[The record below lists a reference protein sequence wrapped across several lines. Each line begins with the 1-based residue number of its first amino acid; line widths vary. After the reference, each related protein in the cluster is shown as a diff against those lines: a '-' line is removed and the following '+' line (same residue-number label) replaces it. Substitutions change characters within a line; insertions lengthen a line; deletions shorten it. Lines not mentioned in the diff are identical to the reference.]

1 MTDITFTEDSI
12 EDVNN
17 ITTITILNF
26 MVFDYTFSQMFAL

>member
-17 ITTITILNF
+17 ITAITILNF
-26 MVFDYTFSQMFAL
+26 MVFDYTFGQMFAL

>member
-12 EDVNN
+12 ENVNN

-26 MVFDYTFSQMFAL
+26 MVFDYTFGQVFAL